1 MTAPLPFD
9 YARTTSREPA
19 SNSARPFRGRRMT
32 WNEFYRE
39 RPDLRPDN
47 DNDQREATAKSSEP
61 DHANRHRNR
70 GKNQWKNEI

>member
-1 MTAPLPFD
+1 MTNP
-9 YARTTSREPA
+9 YTRTTSREPA
-19 SNSARPFRGRRMT
+19 SEAARPFRGRRLS
-32 WNEFYRE
+32 WKEFYRE